1 MIKLSKWQSFLGKR
15 YVNLYHE
22 GLMINRNKFP
32 YPSIKNN
39 VSVQS
44 VGPFIILKW
53 GDDLFLF
60 FRNKILKQAFNKL
73 FEFRIKYW
81 ENEYRPEFKS
91 LVERSSE
98 FDTLASIKSRYIK
111 TSYINELMDRFS
123 DINATLDNEPNWLKL
138 GFDIRLVSEDFRL
151 FLSDP
156 IAFQR
161 YYNEQWVV
169 SELKNNKTL
178 FDQLEE
184 HPLTERQRL
193 ACVTDED
200 NILVLAGAGT
210 GKTSTMVAKA
220 KYLVVNS
227 YAAPN
232 EIMMM
237 AYGSDAQ
244 KELQERVDEHE
255 DLKGLQ
261 VSTFH
266 SAGKSIINYY
276 EKNTVSKLATD
287 DKVYAKFVETQ
298 IQELLK
304 NEDSGEDFKQFATK
318 YLYPKPNDL
327 EFKSQG
333 EYLHYVKDNGLRAL
347 SGDLVKSFEEL
358 SIANFLYSN
367 GIKFEYEK
375 VYPFP
380 SSEPGRGSYQPDF
393 YLSDF
398 DIYLEHFGINKEGNT
413 RKGIDAEKY
422 REEMQWKRNFHIEND
437 TVLWETFSHQ
447 AKTPDSLINV
457 LEQKINEHCLQNNI
471 QLEDVYQPV
480 SPNTIYMCLK
490 DLGIVSTFS
499 MLLANFLSLFKA
511 SPYGLEA
518 IKVGHL
524 DDYNLNRWKIFE
536 RLFHWIYKQYQS
548 VLESN
553 KAIDFSDMINKS
565 TVYTEKTEFHEKTK
579 GSFIIKYL
587 LVDEFQDISPIRASF
602 IKALRSANP
611 GCSLMGVGDDWQAIY
626 RFTGSDVRLTTEFEK
641 NFGASEVLQLDKTFR
656 FNDRIEKV
664 ASGFVQKNPT
674 QIPKNLFTHT
684 HSYNPEVS
692 IIKDNKEEAIIR
704 VMNALGKPEVGS
716 RPTLMFLS
724 RFKKTLE
731 VVEGLQAKYPSYE
744 IKAMSAHGSKG
755 KQADYVMILDVI
767 DDKWGF
773 PSKIETDS
781 ILLSLLPAVDDFK
794 YSEERRLFYVAL
806 SRAKQSV
813 FIHTELGRDSVF
825 IKELEENKEHVRV
838 FLNDLSPLFKKDVRC
853 PECLEGNLV
862 PLEGRYGLFYACSLG
877 KNYCKTIVKLC
888 GKCSEA
894 PILPSEHYYE
904 CASGSC
910 DNRFKRCPSCHNGML
925 VERKNSKDDSVFWGC
940 SNFRMNEKNSCRY
953 SVNTEPVT
961 RVSN

>member
-1 MIKLSKWQSFLGKR
+1 MISLSKWQALLGKR
-15 YVNLYHE
+15 DIHFYQE
-22 GLMINRNKFP
+22 GLMINGHTFP
-32 YPSIKNN
+32 YPSIKYN

-44 VGPFIILKW
+44 LGPFITLKW

-60 FRNKILKQAFNKL
+60 FSNNILKKAFNKL
-73 FEFRIKYW
+73 FDSRIEYW
-81 ENEYRPEFKS
+81 KDVFRPEFEAFI
-91 LVERSSE
+91 ERSTE
-98 FDTLASIKSRYIK
+98 FDALLSSKNRYIK
-111 TSYINELMDRFS
+111 TSYLDVLLDKYVDVCGELDG
-123 DINATLDNEPNWLKL
+123 EENWRIL
-138 GFDIRLVSEDFRL
+138 GFDSQSISESFRL
-151 FLSDP
+151 FLNDP
-156 IAFQR
+156 AEFQNS
-161 YYNEQWVV
+161 YNEQWIE
-169 SELKNNKTL
+169 SELKKNKAL

-184 HPLTERQRL
+184 HPLTERQRS

-200 NILVLAGAGT
+200 SILVLAGAGT

-220 KYLVVNS
+220 KYLVVNG
-227 YAAPN
+227 YAASN
-232 EIMMM
+232 EIMML

-244 KELQERVDEHE
+244 EELQERVNEHRE
-255 DLKGLQ
+255 LKGVQ

-266 SAGKSIINYY
+266 SAGKRIINYH
-276 EKNTVSKLATD
+276 EANSVSRLATD
-287 DKVYAKFVETQ
+287 DKVYTKFVETQ

-304 NEDSGEDFKQFATK
+304 NEESGEDFKQFATK

-375 VYPFP
+375 VYPF
-380 SSEPGRGSYQPDF
+380 SSTEPGRGSYQPDF

-398 DIYLEHFGINKEGNT
+398 DIYLEHFGIDKEGNT

-422 REEMQWKRNFHIEND
+422 REEMQWKRNFHSQNN

-457 LEQKINEHCLQNNI
+457 LDKKIKEYCQESNI
-471 QLEDVYQPV
+471 EIDDVYRPV
-480 SPNTIYMCLK
+480 SPDNVYTCLK

-499 MLLANFLSLFKA
+499 TLLANFLSLFKA
-511 SPYGLEA
+511 SPHGLEA
-518 IKVGHL
+518 IKVGSL
-524 DDYNLNRWKIFE
+524 DVYNQNRWKLFE
-536 RLFHWIYKQYQS
+536 RLFHWLYQQYQS
-548 VLESN
+548 VLEAN
-553 KAIDFSDMINKS
+553 KSIDFSDMINKA
-565 TVYTEKTEFHEKTK
+565 TVYTEKTGFHEKTK
-579 GSFIIKYL
+579 GSFKIKYL

-641 NFGASEVLQLDKTFR
+641 HFGASEVLQLDKTFR

-674 QIPKNLFTHT
+674 QIPKQLLTHT
-684 HSYNPEVS
+684 HSNNPEVS
-692 IIKDNKEEAIIR
+692 IIKDKKEEAITR
-704 VMNALGKPEVGS
+704 VMNALGEPETGTKPII
-716 RPTLMFLS
+716 MFLS
-724 RFKKTLE
+724 RFKKSLD
-731 VVEGLQAKYPSYE
+731 VVKGLQSRYPSYE

-755 KQADYVMILDVI
+755 KQADYVVILDVI

-781 ILLSLLPAVDDFK
+781 ILLSLLPAVDNFK
-794 YSEERRLFYVAL
+794 FSEERRLFYVAL

-813 FIHTELGRDSVF
+813 FVHTELGRESVF
-825 IKELEENKEHVRV
+825 IKELEDDTDEVRV
-838 FLNDLSPLFKKDVRC
+838 FLNDLNALFIRDARC

-877 KNYCKTIVKLC
+877 KNYCKTIVKVC
-888 GKCSEA
+888 PKCSEA
-894 PILPSEHYYE
+894 PILPADTHYE
-904 CASGSC
+904 CASESC
-910 DNRFKRCPSCHNGML
+910 NHKIAHCPSCHNGML
-925 VERKNSKDDSVFWGC
+925 LEKKNSKDGRIFWGC
-940 SNFRMNEKNSCRY
+940 SNYRVGQKDSCRY
-953 SVNTEPVT
+953 SVNNEPVH
-961 RVSN
+961 

>member
-1 MIKLSKWQSFLGKR
+1 MIILSKWQALLGKR
-15 YVNLYHE
+15 DVHLYQE
-22 GLMINRNKFP
+22 GLMINGHTYP
-32 YPSIKNN
+32 YPSIKYN

-44 VGPFIILKW
+44 FGPFITLKW
-53 GDDLFLF
+53 GYVSFWF
-60 FRNKILKQAFNKL
+60 FSNKILKKAFNKL
-73 FEFRIKYW
+73 FESRMEYW
-81 ENEYRPEFKS
+81 KNVYLPEFES
-91 LVERSSE
+91 FIERSSE
-98 FDTLASIKSRYIK
+98 FKALLSSKNRYIK
-111 TSYINELMDRFS
+111 TSYLDVLLDKHIDVCGALDDEDVWRILGLDTQSIS
-123 DINATLDNEPNWLKL
+123 D
-138 GFDIRLVSEDFRL
+138 GFRL

-161 YYNEQWVV
+161 HYNEQWLE
-169 SELKNNKTL
+169 SELKKNKTL

-184 HPLTERQRL
+184 HTLTERQRL

-200 NILVLAGAGT
+200 SILVLAGAGT

-220 KYLVVNS
+220 KYLVVNG
-227 YAAPN
+227 YATSS
-232 EIMMM
+232 EIMML

-244 KELQERVDEHE
+244 KELQERVDEHK
-255 DLKGLQ
+255 DLQGVQ

-266 SAGKSIINYY
+266 SAGKRIINYH
-276 EKNTVSKLATD
+276 EANSVSRLATD
-287 DKVYAKFVETQ
+287 DKVYTKFVETQ

-358 SIANFLYSN
+358 TIANFLYSN

-380 SSEPGRGSYQPDF
+380 STEPGRGGYQPDF

-398 DIYLEHFGINKEGNT
+398 DIYLEHFGIDKEGNT

-422 REEMQWKRNFHIEND
+422 REEMQWKRNFHYENS
-437 TVLWETFSHQ
+437 TLLWETFSFQ
-447 AKTPDSLINV
+447 ARTPDSLIKV
-457 LEQKINEHCLQNNI
+457 LESKINEHCLKNNI
-471 QLEDVYQPV
+471 QLEDVYKPV
-480 SPNTIYMCLK
+480 SPNTIYTCLK

-518 IKVGHL
+518 IKVGNL
-524 DDYNLNRWKIFE
+524 DEYNFNRWQIFE

-548 VLESN
+548 VLEAN
-553 KAIDFSDMINKS
+553 KAIDFSDMINKA

-579 GSFIIKYL
+579 GSFKIKYL

-626 RFTGSDVRLTTEFEK
+626 RFTGSDVRLTTEFEEH
-641 NFGASEVLQLDKTFR
+641 FGASEVLQLDKTFR

-674 QIPKNLFTHT
+674 QIPKQLLTHT
-684 HSYNPEVS
+684 HSSNPEVS
-692 IIKDNKEEAIIR
+692 IIKDNKEEAITR
-704 VMNALGKPEVGS
+704 VMNALGEPEVGS
-716 RPTLMFLS
+716 KPTLMFLS

-731 VVEGLQAKYPSYE
+731 AVEGLQAKYPNYE
-744 IKAMSAHGSKG
+744 VKAMSAHGSKG

-781 ILLSLLPAVDDFK
+781 ILLSLLPAVDNYK

-813 FIHTELGRDSVF
+813 FIHTELGRESVF
-825 IKELEENKEHVRV
+825 IKELEDNKEDVRV
-838 FLNDLSPLFKKDVRC
+838 FLNDLSPLFRKDARC

-862 PLEGRYGLFYACSLG
+862 PLESRFGLFYACSLG
-877 KNYCKTIVKLC
+877 KNYCKTVVKVC
-888 GKCSEA
+888 TKCSEA

-904 CASGSC
+904 CASESC
-910 DNRFKRCPSCHNGML
+910 DNRLKRCPSCHNGML

-953 SVNTEPVT
+953 SVNAEPV
-961 RVSN
+961 RG

>member
-1 MIKLSKWQSFLGKR
+1 M
-15 YVNLYHE
+15 VNGYSY
-22 GLMINRNKFP
+22 P
-32 YPSIKNN
+32 YPSIKYD

-44 VGPFIILKW
+44 FGLFITLNW
-53 GDDLFLF
+53 GSDSFLF
-60 FRNKILKQAFNKL
+60 FNNELLNKAFNKL
-73 FEFRIKYW
+73 FESRIKYW
-81 ENEYRPEFKS
+81 RNVFLPEFEA
-91 LVERSSE
+91 LVERGKE
-98 FDTLASIKSRYIK
+98 FDALLNSKNRYIK
-111 TSYINELMDRFS
+111 TSYLNELIDSFL
-123 DINATLDNEPNWLKL
+123 DINGVLDDESDWLKL
-138 GFDIRLVSEDFRL
+138 GFDTQSISENFRS

-156 IAFQR
+156 NAFQR
-161 YYNEQWVV
+161 LYNEQWIDT
-169 SELKNNKTL
+169 ELNKNETL
-178 FDQLEE
+178 FDQLEQ
-184 HPLTERQRL
+184 HPLTQRQRL

-220 KYLVVNS
+220 KYLVVNG
-227 YAAPN
+227 YAIPS
-232 EIMMM
+232 EIMML

-244 KELQERVDEHE
+244 KELQERVDEHK
-255 DLKGLQ
+255 DLKGVQ

-266 SAGKSIINYY
+266 SAGKRIINFH
-276 EKNTVSKLATD
+276 EANTVSRLATD
-287 DKVYAKFVETQ
+287 DKTYTKFVENQ

-304 NEDSGEDFKQFATK
+304 NESSSEDFKQFATK

-358 SIANFLYSN
+358 TIANFLYSN

-380 SSEPGRGSYQPDF
+380 SIEPGRGGYQPDF

-398 DIYLEHFGINKEGNT
+398 DIYLEHFGIDKEGNT

-422 REEMQWKRNFHIEND
+422 REEMQWKRNFHKENE

-447 AKTPDSLINV
+447 AKTPDSLIKA
-457 LEQKINEHCLQNNI
+457 LEGKINEYCLKNNI

-524 DDYNLNRWKIFE
+524 DDYNLNRWKLFE
-536 RLFHWIYKQYQS
+536 RLFHWVYKQYQS
-548 VLESN
+548 ELEAD
-553 KAIDFSDMINKS
+553 KAIDFSDMINKA
-565 TVYTEKTEFHEKTK
+565 TVYTEKTEFHEKTE
-579 GSFIIKYL
+579 GSFKIKYL

-626 RFTGSDVRLTTEFEK
+626 RFTGSDVRLTTEFDK
-641 NFGASEVLQLDKTFR
+641 YFGASEVLQLDKTFR

-674 QIPKNLFTHT
+674 QIPKQLLTHT
-684 HSYNPEVS
+684 HSNNPEVS
-692 IIKDNKEEAIIR
+692 IIKDSKEVAITR
-704 VMNALGKPEVGS
+704 AMDALGEPDAGTKPTV
-716 RPTLMFLS
+716 MFLS
-724 RFKKTLE
+724 RFKKALE
-731 VVEGLQAKYPSYE
+731 AVQGLQAKYPSYE

-813 FIHTELGRDSVF
+813 FIHTELGRESVF
-825 IKELEENKEHVRV
+825 IKELEENTEDVWV
-838 FLNDLSPLFKKDVRC
+838 FLNDFSPLFRKDVRC

-862 PLEGRYGLFYACSLG
+862 PLESRYGLFYACSLG
-877 KNYCKTIVKLC
+877 KNYCKTVVKVC
-888 GKCSEA
+888 VKCSEA

-904 CASGSC
+904 CASENC
-910 DNRFKRCPSCHNGML
+910 DNKLKRCPSCHNGML
-925 VERKNSKDDSVFWGC
+925 VERKNSKDDSFFWGC

-953 SVNTEPVT
+953 SVNTEPAI
-961 RVSN
+961 

>member
-1 MIKLSKWQSFLGKR
+1 MIELSKWQALLGKR
-15 YVNLYHE
+15 DIHLYQE
-22 GLMINRNKFP
+22 GLMINRHSYP
-32 YPSIKNN
+32 YPAIKYN
-39 VSVQS
+39 VSVQTF
-44 VGPFIILKW
+44 GPFITLKW
-53 GDDLFLF
+53 GSDSFLF
-60 FRNKILKQAFNKL
+60 FSNEILKKAFNKL
-73 FEFRIKYW
+73 FESRIEYW
-81 ENEYRPEFKS
+81 RNDCRPKFEA
-91 LVERSSE
+91 LVERGEE
-98 FDTLASIKSRYIK
+98 FDTILSSKDRYIK
-111 TSYINELMDRFS
+111 TSYLNEMIDGFIEVNGVLDDES
-123 DINATLDNEPNWLKL
+123 DWLKL
-138 GFDIRLVSEDFRL
+138 GFDTQSISENFRL

-156 IAFQR
+156 NAFQR
-161 YYNEQWVV
+161 LYNENWIDI
-169 SELKNNKTL
+169 ELKKNKAL

-184 HPLTERQRL
+184 HPLTQRQRL

-220 KYLVVNS
+220 KYLVVNG
-227 YAAPN
+227 YATSS
-232 EIMMM
+232 EIMML
-237 AYGSDAQ
+237 AYGSDAK
-244 KELQERVDEHE
+244 KELQERVDEHK
-255 DLKGLQ
+255 DLQGVQ

-266 SAGKSIINYY
+266 SAGKRIINFH
-276 EKNTVSKLATD
+276 EENSVSRLATD
-287 DKVYAKFVETQ
+287 DKVYTKFVENQ

-304 NEDSGEDFKQFATK
+304 NESSSEDFKQFATK

-358 SIANFLYSN
+358 TIANFLYSN
-367 GIKFEYEK
+367 SIKFEYEK

-380 SSEPGRGSYQPDF
+380 STEPGRGGYQPDF
-393 YLSDF
+393 YLTDF
-398 DIYLEHFGINKEGNT
+398 DIYLEHFGIDKEGNT
-413 RKGIDAEKY
+413 RKGIDSEKY
-422 REEMQWKRNFHIEND
+422 REEMQWKRNFHKENE

-447 AKTPDSLINV
+447 AKTPDSLIKV
-457 LEQKINEHCLQNNI
+457 LEGKINEYCLQNDIAPENVFI
-471 QLEDVYQPV
+471 PV
-480 SPNTIYMCLK
+480 SPNSIYTCLK

-499 MLLANFLSLFKA
+499 TLLANFLSLFKA

-548 VLESN
+548 VLEAN
-553 KAIDFSDMINKS
+553 KAIDFSDMINKA

-579 GSFIIKYL
+579 GSLKIKYL

-626 RFTGSDVRLTTEFEK
+626 RFTGSDVRLTTEFDK

-674 QIPKNLFTHT
+674 QIPKQLITHT
-684 HSYNPEVS
+684 HSNNPEVS
-692 IIKDNKEEAIIR
+692 IIKDSKEVAITR
-704 VMNALGKPEVGS
+704 AMDALGEPEEGAK
-716 RPTLMFLS
+716 PTLMFLS

-731 VVEGLQAKYPSYE
+731 AVQGLQAKYPSYE
-744 IKAMSAHGSKG
+744 IKAMSSHGSKG

-813 FIHTELGRDSVF
+813 FIHTELGRESVF
-825 IKELEENKEHVRV
+825 IKELEENTEDVRV
-838 FLNDLSPLFKKDVRC
+838 FLNDLSLLFRKDVRC

-877 KNYCKTIVKLC
+877 KHYCKTVVKVC
-888 GKCSEA
+888 AKCNEA
-894 PILPSEHYYE
+894 PILPGEDHYQ
-904 CASGSC
+904 CASESC
-910 DNRFKRCPSCHNGML
+910 DNKLKRCPSCHNGML
-925 VERKNSKDDSVFWGC
+925 VERKNSKDDRVFWGC
-940 SNFRMNEKNSCRY
+940 SNFRINEKNSCRY
-953 SVNTEPVT
+953 SVNTEP
-961 RVSN
+961 SI